1 MYSISLLVLKL
12 RLDHWLRWAGALN
25 SSHSMLIETVVL
37 EYDVKFI
44 QLQLFSERCTGRYFK
59 VSEDD
64 LSSKQ
69 GYMQKIF

>member
-59 VSEDD
+59 VRR
-64 LSSKQ
+64 LVFKTGVHSKL
-69 GYMQKIF
+69 YL